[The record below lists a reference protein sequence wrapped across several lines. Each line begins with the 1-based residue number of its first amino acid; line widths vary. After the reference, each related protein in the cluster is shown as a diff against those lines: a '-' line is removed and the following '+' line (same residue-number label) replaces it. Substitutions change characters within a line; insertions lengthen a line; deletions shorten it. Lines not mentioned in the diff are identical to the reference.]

1 MTFIYDYQ
9 SSKEINVK
17 DDLILDL
24 AKDVLD
30 DMKAID
36 VDAIDVRELT
46 SITDHMILCTG
57 TSNRHA
63 RSIVD
68 RVVEKMKEISMP
80 VLGIEGYDSGQWVLI
95 DLGDAILHVMLKDVR
110 EFYKLEDL
118 WSVGTDFSI
127 NEN

>member
-1 MTFIYDYQ
+1 M
-9 SSKEINVK
+9 K

-46 SITDHMILCTG
+46 SITDHMIFCTG

-68 RVVEKMKEISMP
+68 RVVEKMKEIFRSNFLSIKFISFVP
-80 VLGIEGYDSGQWVLI
+80 LYIE
-95 DLGDAILHVMLKDVR
+95 R
-110 EFYKLEDL
+110 
-118 WSVGTDFSI
+118 
-127 NEN
+127 